1 MVYTHGFWE
10 VDDLKKV
17 QYDMC
22 LSESYISAEEKYDSN
37 TPKPDLDAIVQEKLF
52 WRSTLMWKK
61 VL

>member
-1 MVYTHGFWE
+1 

-22 LSESYISAEEKYDSN
+22 LSESYISAEEKYGSS

-52 WRSTLMWKK
+52 WRNTLMWKK